1 MTQATA
7 PYDVRIYGL
16 IPTLKTQATP
26 QTVYYDKAKNVRAE
40 QFDGA
45 LHLYRL
51 EDVRRIN
58 SHAAV
63 LGTGGRGPM
72 LSGGVPLIPL
82 DIDGQEHKKWR
93 RLLDPMFAPKK
104 VLLLEEQVRTLA
116 ADLLE
121 KIAPVG
127 RSELY
132 EEFCVPLPCLTFLR
146 LIGAPIEDLD
156 FLLEFSQGIIHP
168 EGDTAEEV
176 NASMAAAGAKIL
188 EYFAGFLADKR
199 RNAAHDDDIIANL
212 IKADI
217 DGQPLTEADLIN
229 IVFLLMFAGLDTVTS
244 SLSCMFN
251 FLGQNPEKRRG
262 LVADMSLLPAAVEE
276 MLRYESPSPAGMRYP
291 QEDIDLG
298 DGLVAKAGEAVVTVL
313 AAADMDPT
321 HFSDPLTVD
330 WGRGRTDHLAFASGT
345 HRCLGSHLARL
356 ELRLSLEE
364 FLTRIPEYTVLA
376 DDVVYNNTAVRS
388 VQNLQIVFPPVP
400 R

>member
-1 MTQATA
+1 MTQTAA
-7 PYDVRIYGL
+7 PYDVRISGL

-26 QTVYYDKAKNVRAE
+26 QTVYYDKANDVRAE
-40 QFDGA
+40 RLDGA

-51 EDVRRIN
+51 EDIRRIN
-58 SHAAV
+58 SHPAV

-82 DIDGQEHKKWR
+82 DIDGVEHKKWR
-93 RLLDPMFAPKK
+93 RLLDPMFSPKN
-104 VLLLEEQVRTLA
+104 VLLLEAQVRTLA
-116 ADLLE
+116 VDL
-121 KIAPVG
+121 IAPIAPAG
-127 RSELY
+127 RAELY
-132 EEFCVPLPCLTFLR
+132 QEFCVPLPCLTFLR
-146 LIGAPIEDLD
+146 LIGAPIADLD
-156 FLLEFSQGIIHP
+156 FLLEFSQGIVHP

-176 NASMAAAGAKIL
+176 NASMAVAGAKIL
-188 EYFAGFLADKR
+188 EYFVGFLADKR
-199 RNAAHDDDIIANL
+199 RNAEHDDDVIANL
-212 IKADI
+212 IRSEV
-217 DGQPLTEADLIN
+217 DGQSLAESDLIN

-251 FLGQNPEKRRG
+251 YLGQNPEQRRA
-262 LVADMSLLPAAVEE
+262 LIDDMSLLPAAIEE
-276 MLRYESPSPAGMRYP
+276 LLRYESPSPAGMRYP

-298 DGLVAKAGEAVVTVL
+298 DGLVAKAGEAIATVL
-313 AAADMDPT
+313 AAGNVDPT

-376 DDVVYNNTAVRS
+376 DEVAYNNTAVRS
-388 VQNLQIVFPPVP
+388 VQNLQITFAPAT

>member
-1 MTQATA
+1 MTEAVA

-16 IPTLKTQATP
+16 VPTLRTEATP
-26 QTVYYDKAKNVRAE
+26 QTVYYDKAKGVRAE
-40 QFDGA
+40 RFDGG
-45 LHLYRL
+45 LHLYRV
-51 EDVRRIN
+51 DDIRRIN
-58 SHAAV
+58 SHPAV

-93 RLLDPMFAPKK
+93 RLLDPMFSPKN
-104 VLLLEEQVRTLA
+104 VLLLEDRVRSLA

-121 KIAPVG
+121 PIAPAG

-132 EEFCVPLPCLTFLR
+132 QEFCVPLPCLTFLR
-146 LIGAPIEDLD
+146 LIGAPLEDLD
-156 FLLEFSQGIIHP
+156 FLLEFSQGIVHP

-176 NASMAAAGAKIL
+176 NANMAAAGAKIL
-188 EYFAGFLADKR
+188 EYFVGFLADKR
-199 RNAAHDDDIIANL
+199 RNAEHEDDIIANL
-212 IKADI
+212 IKSEV
-217 DGQPLTEADLIN
+217 DGQPLAEVDLIN

-251 FLGQNPEKRRG
+251 YLGQNPNQRRA
-262 LVADMSLLPAAVEE
+262 LVDDMSLLPAAIEE
-276 MLRYESPSPAGMRYP
+276 LLRYESPSPAGMRYP

-298 DGLVAKAGEAVVTVL
+298 DGLVAKAGEAIAIVL
-313 AAADMDPT
+313 AAGNMDPT
-321 HFSDPLTVD
+321 HFSDPLVVD
-330 WGRGRTDHLAFASGT
+330 WGRRRADHLAFASGT

-364 FLTRIPEYTVLA
+364 FLTRIPEYTVLT
-376 DDVVYNNTAVRS
+376 DQVVYNNTAVRS
-388 VQNLQIVFPPVP
+388 VQNLQITFPPVA